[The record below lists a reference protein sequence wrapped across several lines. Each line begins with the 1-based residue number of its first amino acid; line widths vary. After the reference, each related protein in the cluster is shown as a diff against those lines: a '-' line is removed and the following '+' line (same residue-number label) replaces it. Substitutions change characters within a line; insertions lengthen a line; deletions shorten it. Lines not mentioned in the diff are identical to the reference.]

1 MSSRNWLVV
10 TIMISFL
17 FLGFISTNG
26 YAEIKIGYVN
36 SQKVLASFKDAQ
48 DSQKKL
54 DEINVTWENEGREMQ
69 KQLQDMSDQLE
80 SQSLLLSE
88 ERKRE
93 KQQEIQNL
101 YLKLQKYQ
109 NDKWG
114 QGGEYFRKQEELMGP
129 VIEKINAAIKTVGEA
144 DKFDYIFDTVAGN
157 IVYASPSQTDV
168 TDRVMQELE
177 KGTKTTK

>member
-1 MSSRNWLVV
+1 MSSKNWLVV
-10 TIMISFL
+10 TIVISFL
-17 FLGFISTNG
+17 FLGFFSTNS
-26 YAEIKIGYVN
+26 YADVKIGYVN
-36 SQKVLASFKDAQ
+36 SQKILASSKDAL
-48 DSQKKL
+48 DAQKKL
-54 DEINVTWENEGREMQ
+54 EEINATWENEGREMQ

-109 NDKWG
+109 SDKWG
-114 QGGEYFRKQEELMGP
+114 QGGEFFKKQEELMGP
-129 VIEKINAAIKTVGEA
+129 IQEKILAAIKAIGDV
-144 DKFDYIFDTVAGN
+144 DKFDYIFDSVAGN
-157 IVYASPSQTDV
+157 IVYISSSQIDLTE
-168 TDRVMQELE
+168 RVMQELE